1 MVLVVA
7 ELGQLLLL
15 LLLLLVELLVVVLVL
30 RGHLLRQVQVLVVGP
45 LLQSTRHTHWELEGG
60 EGWHS

>member
-15 LLLLLVELLVVVLVL
+15 VVLELLVVVVVV
-30 RGHLLRQVQVLVVGP
+30 RGHLLRQVQVLVVSP

-60 EGWHS
+60 EGRHN